1 MSAFETAI
9 EGYGKAGGM
18 WGQLY
23 SWDDRKTLRRR
34 AALSVHVQ
42 ALNLTRVPAF
52 ARLKVAA
59 LFSEIC

>member
-23 SWDDRKTLRRR
+23 NDMLGKRSAGEPPSRFMCK
-34 AALSVHVQ
+34 
-42 ALNLTRVPAF
+42 P
-52 ARLKVAA
+52 
-59 LFSEIC
+59 